1 MTHESHRDVSIPTD
15 RSIDCSRLPTATPI
29 AFSEEVVIEADG
41 AAEYIL
47 TDEKTVFD
55 LEACR

>member
-1 MTHESHRDVSIPTD
+1 MTHESHRDISPGTQD
-15 RSIDCSRLPTATPI
+15 SIDSSRLPTATPV

-47 TDEKTVFD
+47 ADEKVVFD
-55 LEACR
+55 REACR

>member
-15 RSIDCSRLPTATPI
+15 SSIDSSHLPTATPI
-29 AFSEEVVIEADG
+29 AFSDEVVIEADG

-47 TDEKTVFD
+47 ADETVVFD
-55 LEACR
+55 REACR